1 MPATAKLS
9 ALDQAKQFAEACRAD
24 GWSFMVKGE
33 SVVTIEKHFAP
44 HDASAYTDCD
54 IMAGG
59 ILSLAPLKGGSVW
72 GTDGGSVGGYAGLS
86 GGYYRLN
93 KSGSGKRFLAALE
106 KLKG

>member
-1 MPATAKLS
+1 MPATTKIS
-9 ALDQAKQFAEACRAD
+9 AAEQAREFAEACRAD
-24 GWSFMVKGE
+24 GWSFHVKAM
-33 SVVTIEKHFAP
+33 VVTIEKHFAP

-93 KSGSGKRFLAALE
+93 KSGNGKRFLAALE

>member
-24 GWSFMVKGE
+24 GWSYEVRG
-33 SVVTIEKHFAP
+33 SVVSIQKQFAP
-44 HDASAYTDCD
+44 HDRDAYTACD
-54 IMAGG
+54 MFAYD
-59 ILSLAPLKGGSVW
+59 ILQLAPLTGGSVW

-93 KSGSGKRFLAALE
+93 KSGNGKRFLAALE